1 MKLQDAYDTISDPE
15 KRHMYDRRWPD
26 IRDKVRT
33 QRELDKR
40 QNEAAET
47 ENRRAEMQRKETA
60 RQERLRSLNLSRSRY
75 DSDVF
80 ELRRVVRKLTAD
92 LKRLQDRDDEETR
105 KEKERNS
112 W

>member
-1 MKLQDAYDTISDPE
+1 
-15 KRHMYDRRWPD
+15 MYDRRWPD

-33 QRELDKR
+33 QRESDKR

-47 ENRRAEMQRKETA
+47 ENRRASDERAEMQRKETA

-80 ELRRVVRKLTAD
+80 ELRRAVRKLTAD